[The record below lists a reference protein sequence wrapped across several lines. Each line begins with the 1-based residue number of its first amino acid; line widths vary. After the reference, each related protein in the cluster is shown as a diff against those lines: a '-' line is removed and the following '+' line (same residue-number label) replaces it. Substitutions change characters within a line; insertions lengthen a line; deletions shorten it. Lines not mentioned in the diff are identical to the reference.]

1 LFIIGIDRNGSDFM
15 KISVKQGEKV
25 SLTFQGKIN
34 MIQKVILSKISAEK
48 LGRILLSKKH
58 SSFEA
63 K

>member
-1 LFIIGIDRNGSDFM
+1 M

-34 MIQKVILSKISAEK
+34 MVQKVILSKISAEK